1 MTGSSSQ
8 ASHLPIVSVII
19 PCYNQGKYLS
29 KAIESVLEQTYRHF
43 EIIVVDDGSV
53 DDTKTVATVYP
64 EVKYVFQR
72 NQGLAAARNTGI
84 ENCKGSLIVFLDS
97 DDWLVPEALQ
107 INTTFIL
114 QQPELAF
121 VSGSYMLFYELE
133 NKVRK
138 IIQEVKADNY
148 VQMLQGNYIGMI
160 ATVMFRKWIFD
171 SFRYDTSLKVCEDYD
186 LYLKIT
192 RKYPAIQHEKLIA
205 VYRMHDKNLSGN
217 HIRMLE
223 TSTSLLDR
231 QKNHVSGEREIKALK
246 DGRAS
251 WKFYYSALMYED
263 LLHQLFTGKKMNRKY
278 IHALIQNNKKLYLKF
293 MYIRSFHKTRRQLK
307 KIIPDFILRK
317 LGKSTAPV
325 PGKVN
330 MGDLNVTEPFSTEF
344 AYDRGGP
351 VDRYYIENF
360 LQKNESLVKGRVL
373 EIGDSDY
380 TQRYGGSKVVQ
391 SDILHVD
398 ATNIY
403 ATIVGDLSDAP
414 QIPANSF
421 DCIILTQTL
430 HLIYNFKAAVETC
443 FRILKPG
450 GVLLLTVP
458 GISHVDQSEWGKYW
472 LWSFTNNS
480 ISKILEEFFSHDKI
494 KIATFGNV
502 LIATAFLYG
511 MGLPEVTREQLDSFD
526 PHYQVIITAT
536 AVK

>member
-1 MTGSSSQ
+1 MIDST
-8 ASHLPIVSVII
+8 HLVETQPIVSVII
-19 PCYNQGKYLS
+19 PCYNQGRYLS
-29 KAIESVLEQTYRHF
+29 RAIESVLEQTYRQF
-43 EIIVVDDGSV
+43 EIIVVDDGSA
-53 DDTKTVATVYP
+53 DDTKTVATSYP

-84 ENCKGSLIVFLDS
+84 EYCSGSLLVFLDS
-97 DDWLVPEALQ
+97 DDWLVSDALQ
-107 INTTFIL
+107 INLTYIL

-138 IIQEVKADNY
+138 VIYEVKGDNY
-148 VQMLQGNYIGMI
+148 IQMLLGNYVGMI

-171 SFRYDTSLKVCEDYD
+171 SIRYDTSLKVCEDYD

-192 RKYPAIQHEKLIA
+192 RVYPAIQHEKLIA

-217 HIRMLE
+217 HIRMLK

-231 QKNHVSGEREIKALK
+231 QKKFVSGEREIKALK
-246 DGRAS
+246 EGRAL
-251 WKFYYSALMYED
+251 WKFYYSAQMYED
-263 LLHQLFTGKKMNRKY
+263 LLHQLFTGKRMNKKY
-278 IHALIQNNKKLYLKF
+278 IYALIQNNKKLYLKF
-293 MYIRSFHKTRRQLK
+293 MKTRSFHKTRRQLK
-307 KIIPDFILRK
+307 KIIPDFILKK
-317 LGKSTAPV
+317 LGKSTAPG

-360 LQKNESLVKGRVL
+360 LQKNESLIKGRVL
-373 EIGDSDY
+373 EIGGNEY
-380 TQRYGGSKVVQ
+380 TLRYGESKVIE
-391 SDILHVD
+391 SEILHVD
-398 ATNIY
+398 SSNVY
-403 ATIVGDLSDAP
+403 ATIIGDLSDAP

-430 HLIYNFKAAVETC
+430 HLIYNFKGAIETC

-458 GISHVDQSEWGKYW
+458 GISHIDQSEWGNYW
-472 LWSFTNNS
+472 LWSFTNHS
-480 ISKILEEFFSHDKI
+480 ISKILEECFSSEKI
-494 KIATFGNV
+494 KISTFGNV

-511 MGLPEVTREQLDSFD
+511 MGLPEVSKKQLDSFD
-526 PHYQVIITAT
+526 PHYQVIITA
-536 AVK
+536 AAIK